1 MIEERVIEHYEAVSQ
16 DTVKNAIGAFSRLGI
31 IQVFKEQ
38 LQDGA
43 VQSVKL
49 NVKPEVLKQTEVHIS
64 NFLKSKFA
72 KGVKGLVDPSRSS
85 VMLDFPFLAKL

>member
-1 MIEERVIEHYEAVSQ
+1 M
-16 DTVKNAIGAFSRLGI
+16 
-31 IQVFKEQ
+31 
-38 LQDGA
+38 

-49 NVKPEVLKQTEVHIS
+49 NVPVEKLKSMEVHLS

-72 KGVKGLVDPSRSS
+72 KSVKGIVDPSRSS